1 MLCRNVSGVLSSRCG
16 DDTHRRILQPC
27 FYGRAHGGTERII
40 HAVRYAFLDFVFVA
54 HPHLEIIDDERREG
68 GYFLALA
75 WQRATRPVD
84 AAISVGITHH
94 SCGMAAPGYPARSIR
109 R

>member
-75 WQRATRPVD
+75 WQRATRPATRRFQLVSLII
-84 AAISVGITHH
+84 AAERQH
-94 SCGMAAPGYPARSIR
+94 PAIQRSIR